1 MPSKNRTKK
10 SKGSTINSEE
20 SAASQLEE
28 QKLQI
33 EEHPSMPAIQAML
46 EALDEQERA
55 EQAEQVGNHF
65 AADAAKEWTCS
76 ACTRINK
83 ATDDAC
89 ASCDKKK
96 PFGEEDDH
104 DMWLAKKKSME
115 TEHAKSHGEKLMRD
129 IVYDGCLKAELA
141 NEDPSRKRREENLR
155 EQSTR

>member
-1 MPSKNRTKK
+1 MPSKNRTRKNH
-10 SKGSTINSEE
+10 GSTRTSEE
-20 SAASQLEE
+20 RAASQLEE

-83 ATDDAC
+83 ATDNAC
-89 ASCDKKK
+89 ASCDKANLVGVKDDPITLHDIQVAKNRSNMKRKKK
-96 PFGEEDDH
+96 PKGSKGLFWGLSLEEC
-104 DMWLAKKKSME
+104 
-115 TEHAKSHGEKLMRD
+115 T
-129 IVYDGCLKAELA
+129 
-141 NEDPSRKRREENLR
+141 
-155 EQSTR
+155 